1 MTTQHTTGP
10 WNVTGL
16 YVREQ
21 DGGLVASINDL
32 WHDQKTPKSEKNA
45 NARLI
50 AAAPELLAA
59 LEALVNEPLRYND
72 KTIEINRASQKEAM
86 KIVRDARAAIA
97 RATATP

>member
-1 MTTQHTTGP
+1 MTTQHTPGP

-32 WHDQKTPKSEKNA
+32 WHDQKTPKAEMAA

-59 LEALVNEPLRYND
+59 LEDTKLWLESDDAGD
-72 KTIEINRASQKEAM
+72 KVVVAKIN
-86 KIVRDARAAIA
+86 AAIA
-97 RATATP
+97 RATGAAQ

>member
-32 WHDQKTPKSEKNA
+32 WHDQKTPKAEKNA

-59 LEALVNEPLRYND
+59 LQAL
-72 KTIEINRASQKEAM
+72 TITARTFRNVPKEDQYWT
-86 KIVRDARAAIA
+86 ICDDDSLDAAFAAIA